1 MPLPAVKVVFQDV
14 NVRVKDTVI
23 LKNVSGE
30 SLQGELLAIMGPSG
44 SGKTTLLNV
53 LAGRGVGTL
62 TGSILMNNV
71 PLTKKL
77 KRKIAFVLQEDIFFE
92 NLTLRETLVFTACL
106 RLPSKM
112 SYADKLEKVDDI
124 VETLDLRKCLDTK
137 IGSAMNRGLSGG
149 EKKRTSIGSEL
160 LNDPAILVLDE
171 PTTGLDSTTACNL
184 IDMLQKYAV
193 THNKTVITSIHQPS
207 SQIFYKFHKLMLL
220 SEGEVVYLGSSHDI
234 MDYFSSIN
242 LHCYIPHYNA
252 ADFILDKAKGT
263 KEDLDILHKAA
274 NEQRWTTFNRRVPS
288 IAGYVPQKSS
298 SQMNRHAA
306 MLADFNTVK
315 ENQDVVGVT
324 SERFPDDSG
333 AKNLDQDDQAAKE
346 IITTEESAPTKES
359 KDASVQEMNTNLN
372 HQEATNTDKQEESP
386 EHMKSEKK
394 NRNKSED
401 DENDDIV
408 LGERWASSWRT
419 QYTTLCHRSF
429 KQNLSEVLTM
439 VDLLRH
445 IVLGIIFGILYFQ
458 LDHTE
463 ERLHDIRGIVMDKAK
478 GTKEDLDILHKA
490 ANEQRWTT
498 FNRRVPSI
506 AGYVPQKSSSQMNR
520 HAAMLADF
528 NTVKENQDVV
538 GVTSERLPDD
548 SGAKKLDQDDQAAK
562 EIITTEESAPTKESK
577 DASVQEMN
585 TNLNHQEATN
595 TDKQEE
601 SPEHMKSETKNRN
614 KSEDDENDDIVLGE
628 RWASSWRTQYTTLC
642 HRSFKQNLSEVLTMV
657 DLLRHIVLGIIFG
670 ILYFQLDHTE
680 ERLHDIRGIIFFGT
694 VYWGFDSVFTTITT
708 FPKERDVINKERA
721 SGMYR
726 LSAYYLAKLTSELP
740 LMIIF
745 PTIHFNIYYWLGGLN
760 NFIGAYLAAWG
771 ILILNTLV
779 GQSLGLAISA
789 YSPDM
794 STSITFLAIYM
805 LSAMMLG
812 GFYVEILPFWL
823 EWTQYLSF
831 LFYTYNLFLRV
842 EFNIRG
848 DPVKC
853 AKEESIFEEC
863 ITGNA
868 TEVDGETAL
877 DSMDVLD
884 IPVWANLVAL
894 GGFLLVFRLLGYY
907 VLKIK
912 YKPK

>member
-1 MPLPAVKVVFQDV
+1 
-14 NVRVKDTVI
+14 
-23 LKNVSGE
+23 
-30 SLQGELLAIMGPSG
+30 MGPSG

-106 RLPSKM
+106 RLPSTM
-112 SYADKLEKVDDI
+112 PYADKLKKVDDI

-137 IGSAMNRGLSGG
+137 IGSAMDRGLSGG
-149 EKKRTSIGSEL
+149 EKKRTNIGSEL

-220 SEGEVVYLGSSHDI
+220 SEGEVVYFGSSHDV
-234 MDYFSSIN
+234 MDFFSSIN

-263 KEDLDILHKAA
+263 KEELDILHKAA
-274 NEQRWTTFNRRVPS
+274 KEQRWTTFNRPVPS
-288 IAGYVPQKSS
+288 IAGSVPQTSS
-298 SQMNRHAA
+298 GQMNGHAL
-306 MLADFNTVK
+306 MPADDKTMK
-315 ENQDVVGVT
+315 ENQAVT
-324 SERFPDDSG
+324 SESLSDGSG
-333 AKNLDQDDQAAKE
+333 TKELVQGEAAKD
-346 IITTEESAPTKES
+346 IATTEESAPTKES

-386 EHMKSEKK
+386 EHMKAETNGFIPNS
-394 NRNKSED
+394 SED
-401 DENDDIV
+401 DGNDDIV

-419 QYTTLCHRSF
+419 QYTTLCRRSF
-429 KQNLSEVLTM
+429 KQNFSEVLTK
-439 VDLLRH
+439 
-445 IVLGIIFGILYFQ
+445 I
-458 LDHTE
+458 
-463 ERLHDIRGIVMDKAK
+463 
-478 GTKEDLDILHKA
+478 
-490 ANEQRWTT
+490 
-498 FNRRVPSI
+498 
-506 AGYVPQKSSSQMNR
+506 
-520 HAAMLADF
+520 
-528 NTVKENQDVV
+528 
-538 GVTSERLPDD
+538 
-548 SGAKKLDQDDQAAK
+548 
-562 EIITTEESAPTKESK
+562 
-577 DASVQEMN
+577 
-585 TNLNHQEATN
+585 
-595 TDKQEE
+595 
-601 SPEHMKSETKNRN
+601 
-614 KSEDDENDDIVLGE
+614 
-628 RWASSWRTQYTTLC
+628 
-642 HRSFKQNLSEVLTMV
+642 

-708 FPKERDVINKERA
+708 FPTERDVVNKERA

-760 NFIGAYLAAWG
+760 NFIGAYLAAWC

-794 STSITFLAIYM
+794 STAITFLAIYM